1 MIDNI
6 GLALLAGVLST
17 LSPCVLPLVPIVL
30 GTAASEHRLGP
41 VALALGVAIS
51 FTAIGLFVATVGF
64 SVGLDGEVFRTAA
77 AAVLFCL
84 GVVLMVPS
92 FQARFALASAP
103 IGSWADTQFGGF
115 STIGL
120 RGQFGVGLLL
130 GAVWSPCVGPTLGAA
145 SVLAA
150 ERQDLAQ
157 VAITMVFFGAGTAL
171 PLLFVG
177 ALSRKALLRW
187 RGQMTRV
194 GGALK
199 FAFGL
204 ALIFTAGGI
213 LLGLD
218 RTIETALVTASPEWL
233 TNLTTRF

>member
-1 MIDNI
+1 MFER
-6 GLALLAGVLST
+6 GG
-17 LSPCVLPLVPIVL
+17 C
-30 GTAASEHRLGP
+30 
-41 VALALGVAIS
+41 
-51 FTAIGLFVATVGF
+51 
-64 SVGLDGEVFRTAA
+64 
-77 AAVLFCL
+77 
-84 GVVLMVPS
+84 
-92 FQARFALASAP
+92 ASAEWELRVP
-103 IGSWADTQFGGF
+103 EDDLVEADAH
-115 STIGL
+115 GL
-120 RGQFGVGLLL
+120 RGVAAEMLVGEEEHALSALESPAQDRSGVRG
-130 GAVWSPCVGPTLGAA
+130 GADDA

-150 ERQDLAQ
+150 ERRDLAQ

-187 RGQMTRV
+187 RGQMARV

-204 ALIFTAGGI
+204 ALVFTAGGI

-233 TNLTTRF
+233 TNLTTNF

>member
-1 MIDNI
+1 
-6 GLALLAGVLST
+6 
-17 LSPCVLPLVPIVL
+17 
-30 GTAASEHRLGP
+30 
-41 VALALGVAIS
+41 
-51 FTAIGLFVATVGF
+51 
-64 SVGLDGEVFRTAA
+64 
-77 AAVLFCL
+77 
-84 GVVLMVPS
+84 MVPS

-150 ERQDLAQ
+150 ERRDLAQ

-187 RGQMTRV
+187 RGQMARV

-204 ALIFTAGGI
+204 ALVFTAGGI